1 MFINFQ
7 SKYQLLVR
15 ENKKIRHSLFLPLV
29 VLGIIISTFGIFL
42 FFLGQN
48 IEYGEGFEIV
58 GIRFVFAGIA
68 TMALGFFAQY
78 YIKIRNS
85 LLVFIYFLKNINKN
99 NNSYR

>member
-1 MFINFQ
+1 M
-7 SKYQLLVR
+7 K
-15 ENKKIRHSLFLPLV
+15 ENKNLFHSLFLPLV
-29 VLGIIISTFGIFL
+29 ILGIIISIFGIFL
-42 FFLGQN
+42 FFLGQS

-78 YIKIRNS
+78 YNKIRNS
-85 LLVFIYFLKNINKN
+85 LLVFIYFIKNVNKN